1 MALFPINGWKDE
13 PTRRFRVRFWFAV
26 LLSVLIYLPSA
37 QNRHIVCKALE
48 QNTDTLDSK
57 LSEEGIA
64 LAKLKGNL
72 AENKKA
78 SQELKESLENLE
90 AVTKKI
96 EEDRG

>member
-1 MALFPINGWKDE
+1 MTP
-13 PTRRFRVRFWFAV
+13 
-26 LLSVLIYLPSA
+26 
-37 QNRHIVCKALE
+37 E
-48 QNTDTLDSK
+48 QNTDKLDAK

-64 LAKLKGNL
+64 LAKLQSNL

-96 EEDRG
+96 EEDKG